1 MRYLCL
7 VIIFLLFFQLSFA
20 SNIRSQPEH
29 LFSSNHSLAKTEWN
43 LVEGLSNSA
52 ILPVLKNCNGYI
64 WVDTYNGLAQFDE
77 YTFKNLTQE
86 TNTTLSVN
94 GSDNLATDPDVNRL
108 NSLGSRNQYPYLDS
122 LAGSEKTSIAES
134 ADEPTEPKYISQV
147 INKNAPKPLI
157 EQVQADGKEVAT
169 VGANVSIPAG
179 TKYLDITYSGLNFT
193 APEELY
199 FKYRL
204 QGFDKNWIIAGIRRQ
219 AFYTNLP
226 PGNYKFELQ
235 AVNEDG
241 LPVTTLATL
250 ALRQEAYI
258 YETVWFKILV
268 TLTLIS
274 LCVLAYKLRIH
285 HLARVNERLSR
296 LVAARTRNIQLQ
308 KQELLNYKNEVS
320 QLNGIKCKL
329 LSVLS
334 HDLCQPFTSTSSILK
349 LFAEGQINAA
359 DLQKTTDL
367 LSRQMIR
374 QVHTLDNIIEWTRSQ
389 LTSLEAQTTEL
400 NLFNLVEE
408 IIEANRSEA
417 VKKDIALVIDESV
430 DTFLVSDFS
439 AVQLVLRNFMSNA
452 LKFTPKRGT
461 ITISLNTNFSSTYIS
476 VTDTGIGLTNYQI
489 KSIQDQEVSDVGS
502 LTRGEGGG
510 RGLGLIL
517 ARKFAHLCGGSIK
530 VESSVGIGSTFTLV
544 LPNAASKLS
553 SLEVTEV
560 IAN

>member
-408 IIEANRSEA
+408 LIEANRSEA